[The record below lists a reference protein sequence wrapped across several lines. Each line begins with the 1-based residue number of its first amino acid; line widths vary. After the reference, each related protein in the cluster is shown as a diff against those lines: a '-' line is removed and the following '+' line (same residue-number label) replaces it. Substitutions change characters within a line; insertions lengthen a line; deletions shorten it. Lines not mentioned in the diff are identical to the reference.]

1 MRELVLEKKGQQ
13 LKYIGKSQSNN
24 ISLCSSIYSQM
35 VMPFS
40 SLIALFSSSCTGDFS
55 GAFSSFGLTC
65 SNLST
70 FPLIILCTGFVIS
83 VLIVSCCGISS
94 EQPFSGESCSFVV
107 TVEFGFCTFL
117 LLGVPFWF
125 LGARLEPLLPLL
137 LLLSLTWVLLKQLAM
152 TNGVGLHLN
161 SSFLASSLHGNSSS
175 NSWSQYRSFR
185 FGRFVPSQPL

>member
-70 FPLIILCTGFVIS
+70 FPLIILFTGFVIS
-83 VLIVSCCGISS
+83 VLIVSCCGMST
-94 EQPFSGESCSFVV
+94 EQAFSGESCSFVV

-117 LLGVPFWF
+117 LLGVPF
-125 LGARLEPLLPLL
+125 
-137 LLLSLTWVLLKQLAM
+137 
-152 TNGVGLHLN
+152 
-161 SSFLASSLHGNSSS
+161 
-175 NSWSQYRSFR
+175 
-185 FGRFVPSQPL
+185 